1 MFSRLELE
9 NFGIFN
15 HFVWDDHT
23 KINIL
28 IGKNDTGKSH
38 LLKVLYS
45 LAKSLESYNKQSQP
59 NALQETFSTILAN
72 KLICR
77 DRSNYYF
84 QGNARL
90 CRVLHRTEKSEIS
103 LVKMVWLNRE
113 ICSIFQLEA
122 RELFSR

>member
-15 HFVWDDHT
+15 RFVWDDHA

-59 NALQETFSTILAN
+59 NALQDTFSTILAN
-72 KLICR
+72 KLIWT
-77 DRSNYYF
+77 F
-84 QGNARL
+84 QPEGKGLGELVTGASQFG
-90 CRVLHRTEKSEIS
+90 TE
-103 LVKMVWLNRE
+103 
-113 ICSIFQLEA
+113 
-122 RELFSR
+122 